1 MLMKLVDLSSQI
13 SLEVDRAQAVI
24 DAGGV
29 ASGTF
34 GDMHI
39 AWATEN
45 GKAKVA
51 VVPVQ
56 QGPSEPPSPGF
67 PQGKY
72 GTPQWGPCPEDLRA
86 VGYHDPTRPGTVATD
101 GGQDF
106 VWVQDQGYVP
116 ATTVT
121 GDVALGKLSMA
132 AHASIDAI
140 INSVHAGK

>member
-1 MLMKLVDLSSQI
+1 MALMKLVDLSSQI
-13 SLEVDRAQAVI
+13 RAALANETSVS
-24 DAGGV
+24 GV
-29 ASGTF
+29 SQN
-34 GDMHI
+34 MHI
-39 AWATEN
+39 TFTTED
-45 GKAKVA
+45 GQKKVV

-72 GTPQWGPCPEDLRA
+72 GTPTWGPCPADLRSSE
-86 VGYHDPTRPGTVATD
+86 YHDPTRPGTVASD

-106 VWVQDQGYVP
+106 VWVQDQGYVL

-121 GDVALGKLSMA
+121 GGSALGDLAMA

-140 INSVHAGK
+140 VNSVHAGK